1 MAINV
6 ITISCRWILRIV
18 IWIPC
23 EIFMVVILNKILVF
37 DRDKLNRNDQ
47 ISYDV
52 LLRELKMD
60 LEGIDLH
67 LAINNVTM
75 PNVQYMPFNQF
86 EGIPLFL
93 GQMGSGSGIQPF
105 KTVEDYHNWIKRA
118 GKFQAWTDSA
128 IVYFRKGL
136 TNGYI
141 LPRCLVEKM
150 IPEMQNMV
158 DNRYYKKYILHAHQL
173 MPSSFTS
180 EDKQKLSTQLSG
192 LITGTLIPSYQK
204 LADFLQ
210 NEYLPKSRSSIGF
223 DDLPDGIKLYKYL
236 IRYWTTTNNTAEE
249 IYQTGLSEVKRIQDE
264 MELVKTQTG
273 FQGDLPA
280 FFTYMK
286 NGSPLHT
293 L

>member
-1 MAINV
+1 M
-6 ITISCRWILRIV
+6 ISFRLILRTV

-23 EIFMVVILNKILVF
+23 VSFYGGYLSKILVF
-37 DRDKLNRNDQ
+37 DRDKLNQNDQ
-47 ISYDV
+47 ISYDIFV
-52 LLRELKMD
+52 REMKIN
-60 LEGIDLH
+60 LEGMDLH

-75 PNVQYMPFNQF
+75 PNIQYMPFNQF

-105 KTVEDYHNWIKRA
+105 NTVDDYDNWIKRA

-136 TNGYI
+136 ANGYI

-158 DNRYYKKYILHAHQL
+158 TPDITKSIFYTPVIL
-173 MPSSFTS
+173 MPASFS
-180 EDKQKLSTQLSG
+180 DADKARITISICPR
-192 LITGTLIPSYQK
+192 LIAVYLIPSYKK

-223 DDLPDGIKLYKYL
+223 DALP
-236 IRYWTTTNNTAEE
+236 
-249 IYQTGLSEVKRIQDE
+249 
-264 MELVKTQTG
+264 
-273 FQGDLPA
+273 
-280 FFTYMK
+280 
-286 NGSPLHT
+286 NGNKIV
-293 L
+293 